1 MSLWILD
8 TDHVSLLLER
18 HPKISRRVAEVGSNV
33 SITVVTVQELFNG
46 WVVRINNAT
55 ELEDLVRL
63 YGRLS
68 RTISLTKRVPVAEFD
83 RAAGDCY
90 RKMLLETPSLA
101 KRRLQKDM
109 RIAAI
114 APHQE
119 SALSLGATV
128 VTRNYQD
135 FSQVPGLALEDWT
148 QED

>member
-18 HPKISRRVAEVGSNV
+18 HPRISRRVAEVGLSV

-83 RAAGDCY
+83 EAAGDCY
-90 RKMLLETPSLA
+90 RKILLETPSLA

-114 APHQE
+114 A
-119 SALSLGATV
+119 LSLGAIV

-135 FSQVPGLALEDWT
+135 FSQVPGLVLEDWT
-148 QED
+148 QEG

>member
-18 HPKISRRVAEVGSNV
+18 HPKISRRVAEVGSDI

-46 WVVRINNAT
+46 WVARINNAT

-63 YGRLS
+63 YARLS
-68 RTISLTKRVPVAEFD
+68 RTISLCKRVPVAEFD
-83 RAAGDCY
+83 RDAGDCY
-90 RKMLLETPSLA
+90 RKILLETPSLA

-114 APHQE
+114 A
-119 SALSLGATV
+119 LSLGATV

-135 FSQVPGLALEDWT
+135 FSQVPGLVLEDWT
-148 QED
+148 QEG

>member
-18 HPKISRRVAEVGSNV
+18 HPKVSRRVAEVGSNV

-68 RTISLTKRVPVAEFD
+68 RTISLCKRVPVVEFD
-83 RAAGDCY
+83 GAAGDCY
-90 RKMLLETPSLA
+90 RKILLEHPLYQRNDYRRIYELLRSPS
-101 KRRLQKDM
+101 RLGQLSS
-109 RIAAI
+109 RAI
-114 APHQE
+114 TKIF
-119 SALSLGATV
+119 LRFKG
-128 VTRNYQD
+128 
-135 FSQVPGLALEDWT
+135 
-148 QED
+148 

>member
-18 HPKISRRVAEVGSNV
+18 HPRISRRVAEVGLSI

-83 RAAGDCY
+83 RDAGDCY
-90 RKMLLETPSLA
+90 RKILLETPSLA

-114 APHQE
+114 A
-119 SALSLGATV
+119 LSLGAIV

-135 FSQVPGLALEDWT
+135 FSQVPGLVLEDWT
-148 QED
+148 QEG

>member
-18 HPKISRRVAEVGSNV
+18 HPRISRRVAEVGSNV

-63 YGRLS
+63 YGRLNH
-68 RTISLTKRVPVAEFD
+68 TISLCKRVPVAEFD

-90 RKMLLETPSLA
+90 RKILIETPSLA
-101 KRRLQKDM
+101 KRRLQKDI

-114 APHQE
+114 A
-119 SALSLGATV
+119 LSLGAIV
-128 VTRNYQD
+128 VTRNQQD
-135 FSQVPGLALEDWT
+135 FSQVPGLVLEDWT
-148 QED
+148 QES